1 MAEETPAIRPDISGI
16 LDSIEVNTRNSATT
30 LKSLFESQDEFQ
42 RSQARSARFAKLDAA
57 TEGAERGNTGGSGGG
72 IGGVLSGAGAAA
84 SGLGG
89 GLGAL
94 LGGAGTGIG
103 LAGAGIG
110 AALLGL
116 STVIDKIPSADEI
129 KDSVETLLTIGDGYE
144 SRAEFF
150 KDGGTLALMLGGL
163 GIGLAAFGVGAAAAG
178 GAQGVL
184 EHFGQGDWPEK
195 VKQNVVTLL
204 SISDELGGNLSLLA
218 DGGAFT
224 LAMTGIGI
232 GLGVFGAGSAIAGAA
247 EGLATFTAGD
257 DWSQQIKDHVV
268 TLMSISDE
276 LGGSLA
282 FIGDSA
288 TFLLAMT
295 GIAAGLAVFG
305 AGSTVAGAAEGL
317 ASFTA
322 GDDWSQQI
330 KDHVLTLL
338 SIGDELGGNVSLL
351 ADSGTFVAAMTGIG
365 AGLAVFSAGEAAAG
379 LAQFVTGEDWSQ
391 QIVDHVKTLLSIA
404 ELPGLGADTTR
415 LALALGGIGAGLAA
429 FSIGQGA
436 AGVAE
441 AISKFLSEEDFADKI
456 KRQVE
461 TLLSITDDA
470 DPERAQAFIS
480 TMAAISNGL
489 TDFAGGQFV
498 GTLGNAATAILGMFG
513 VDSPFDQIMD
523 IADKSE
529 DLERGADA
537 LVKITDALNSFGDIS
552 VSGLDDVDFE
562 EFARKIGEAIP
573 LLEGLANGGVVGGGW
588 FDGPELDFGEGIFD
602 PSLRI
607 DELVDQ
613 INKVRQILG
622 MQVIPMNVP
631 APPPVAVGTVTTTP
645 QTPEAVP
652 APTVETETPELPASP
667 TLETETPV
675 AVPVQVESENSTP
688 QSNQPTTRVM
698 TNDGFKDLTREE
710 IEAGIQDGSI
720 RRSIGR
726 SAQRELDLQSR
737 EDGTYIAG
745 ERVVE
750 GQPLTD
756 NQRAAVESRNAQAG
770 IPSGIEV
777 ETQTP
782 QVTYDDGS
790 MTNRTEALSRES
802 SEMTNRPAAVMVT
815 GGNTTRGGDTY
826 NNGGNTNTTTII
838 NQSSDPVR
846 ALRHVPM

>member
-16 LDSIEVNTRNSATT
+16 LESIEVNTHDSAER
-30 LKSLFESQDEFQ
+30 LKALFDSQDQFQ
-42 RSQARSARFAKLDAA
+42 RSQERSARFAKLDAA
-57 TEGAERGNTGGSGGG
+57 TEGAERRAGGSGRG
-72 IGGVLSGAGAAA
+72 IGGVLSGAGDAA
-84 SGLGG
+84 G
-89 GLGAL
+89 GLGSL
-94 LGGAGTGIG
+94 LGGAGKGIG
-103 LAGAGIG
+103 FAGAGIG

-116 STVIDKIPSADEI
+116 STVIDKIPNADEI

-150 KDGGTLALMLGGL
+150 KEGGTLALMLGGL

-184 EHFGQGDWPEK
+184 EYFGQGDWPEK

-204 SISDELGGNLSLLA
+204 SISDEIGGNLSLLE

-224 LAMTGIGI
+224 LAMTGIGV
-232 GLGVFGAGSAIAGAA
+232 GLAAFGAGSAIAGAA

-282 FIGDSA
+282 FIGDGA
-288 TFLLAMT
+288 TFVLAMT

-305 AGSTVAGAAEGL
+305 AGSTVAGATEGL

-351 ADSGTFVAAMTGIG
+351 ADSGTFAAAMTGIS
-365 AGLAVFSAGEAAAG
+365 AGLAVFSASEAAAG
-379 LAQFVTGEDWSQ
+379 LAQFVTAEDWSQ
-391 QIVDHVKTLLSIA
+391 QVVDHVKTLLSIA

-415 LALALGGIGAGLAA
+415 LALVLGGIGAGLAA

-436 AGVAE
+436 TGVAE
-441 AISKFLSEEDFADKI
+441 AISKFSSEEDFADKI

-470 DPERAQAFIS
+470 DPEKAQAFID
-480 TMAAISNGL
+480 TMAAISSGL

-573 LLEGLANGGVVGGGW
+573 LLEGLANGGKVGGGW

-622 MQVIPMNVP
+622 IQVAPLEVP
-631 APPPVAVGTVTTTP
+631 ETRPSGTVIDVV
-645 QTPEAVP
+645 PETRPSGTGTGIDVVP
-652 APTVETETPELPASP
+652 ETSLTEEDKLVPVSIEKPEIVPVSVDTSEPIPVFIERSSKIPKTVGIETESVANPQLAYEEAPMSKM
-667 TLETETPV
+667 TEV
-675 AVPVQVESENSTP
+675 LA
-688 QSNQPTTRVM
+688 
-698 TNDGFKDLTREE
+698 K
-710 IEAGIQDGSI
+710 
-720 RRSIGR
+720 
-726 SAQRELDLQSR
+726 
-737 EDGTYIAG
+737 
-745 ERVVE
+745 
-750 GQPLTD
+750 
-756 NQRAAVESRNAQAG
+756 
-770 IPSGIEV
+770 
-777 ETQTP
+777 
-782 QVTYDDGS
+782 
-790 MTNRTEALSRES
+790 ES

-815 GGNTTRGGDTY
+815 GGNSARGGDTY

-846 ALRHVPM
+846 SLRHVPF